1 MGLLL
6 RKFFQGLGL
15 GASQHHLPSP
25 EDSSAEDP
33 IIEPRPTSA
42 PSLTEALSLGLGL
55 QGEGGAASVPKRETP
70 PTLRA
75 AAQPRSIG
83 SGEGSLSSPQ
93 LMLHPSSEQPQA
105 CVLIPKTPRAGQ
117 MFRGRTHFLVSDP
130 WTLETQTTCSTPPA

>member
-1 MGLLL
+1 ML

-55 QGEGGAASVPKRETP
+55 QGEGGA
-70 PTLRA
+70 
-75 AAQPRSIG
+75 G
-83 SGEGSLSSPQ
+83 SGGR
-93 LMLHPSSEQPQA
+93 HGQP
-105 CVLIPKTPRAGQ
+105 VYP
-117 MFRGRTHFLVSDP
+117 RGRR
-130 WTLETQTTCSTPPA
+130 PPPCAPQPSPAV